1 VKSISVL
8 AIAATLV
15 GGGLVAV
22 TVHAEPAGAVPCVNR
37 VTTWQAYNE
46 CSGVPARHW
55 DAIRNAASKYGNWAN
70 ARQWSKQSAC
80 WGNVV
85 SYGYSLRG

>member
-1 VKSISVL
+1 M
-8 AIAATLV
+8 
-15 GGGLVAV
+15 
-22 TVHAEPAGAVPCVNR
+22 
-37 VTTWQAYNE
+37 TTWQAYNE